1 MSATKLSADEQ
12 AASDRD
18 AWHRVWVEVV
28 KLQAVGS
35 RLDWGSDIAS
45 GKPTGYLDSLLE
57 AIATTANDAWKVFQ
71 QIGLREFHADEDLK
85 STVFDM
91 DCMAA
96 AVNASALLGMQSTY
110 DGLQH
115 DVRIEDTQAYADAVE
130 KLTERMLRE
139 FPASKAP
146 VRESR
151 QDRAGTRRPDD
162 GAGGGATG
170 ETPAQA

>member
-45 GKPTGYLDSLLE
+45 DG
-57 AIATTANDAWKVFQ
+57 
-71 QIGLREFHADEDLK
+71 
-85 STVFDM
+85 TV
-91 DCMAA
+91 
-96 AVNASALLGMQSTY
+96 SRGQ
-110 DGLQH
+110 
-115 DVRIEDTQAYADAVE
+115 
-130 KLTERMLRE
+130 
-139 FPASKAP
+139 FPRS
-146 VRESR
+146 RTRRDHESR

-162 GAGGGATG
+162 GASGGATG
-170 ETPAQA
+170 ERPAQP